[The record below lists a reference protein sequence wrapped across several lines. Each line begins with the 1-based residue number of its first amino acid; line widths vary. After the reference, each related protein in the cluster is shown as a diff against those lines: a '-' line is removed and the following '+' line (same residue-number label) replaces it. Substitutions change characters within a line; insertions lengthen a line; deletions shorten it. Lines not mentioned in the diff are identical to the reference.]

1 MIHARSCSVV
11 IASAIALLLGTSAGA
26 QDATTTKPVDT
37 PAPAQDATPAPADVP
52 APVQEGAPNTTSAP
66 APNPVSTPEPVGAP
80 APAQEA
86 VSAPAA
92 PAPAEQAASEPA
104 VAPAPAEQGVAPEP
118 VGGTPAS
125 ATQAAPE
132 SVGTQ
137 APAGEAA
144 REAHRARAATRSET
158 KDVEADRHTP
168 KPTQDA
174 AEPDH
179 IRGQITTVN
188 GSKIDLQTANGQT
201 VQLELSNNLTVIVLT
216 KGSFTAVDF
225 GIYVGSA
232 AVRLEA
238 YSPIVRDSLSWLHK
252 GFELRIID
260 EKLRGIAL
268 GHKKWDLTPDAIIAH
283 GWIDDIEGRT
293 LSIKWGPT
301 EIEETDVEIPRDVPV
316 LKMLLG
322 DSSLIKPG
330 VRVLAGAQKGANG
343 GYTAVYMFVGK
354 DGIVPPL

>member
-1 MIHARSCSVV
+1 VV
-11 IASAIALLLGTSAGA
+11 IASAIALVLGTSAGA
-26 QDATTTKPVDT
+26 QDATTKPVDT
-37 PAPAQDATPAPADVP
+37 PAPAQDATPAPAGV
-52 APVQEGAPNTTSAP
+52 
-66 APNPVSTPEPVGAP
+66 P
-80 APAQEA
+80 APAQDVA
-86 VSAPAA
+86 PAPAA
-92 PAPAEQAASEPA
+92 PAPAEQAASAPA
-104 VAPAPAEQGVAPEP
+104 AAPAPAEQGAAPEP
-118 VGGTPAS
+118 ASDTPA
-125 ATQAAPE
+125 AAKEAAPE
-132 SVGTQ
+132 SVGAP

-322 DSSLIKPG
+322 DNSLIKPG
-330 VRVLAGAQKGANG
+330 ARVLAGAQKGANG
-343 GYTAVYMFVGK
+343 AYTAVYMFVGK